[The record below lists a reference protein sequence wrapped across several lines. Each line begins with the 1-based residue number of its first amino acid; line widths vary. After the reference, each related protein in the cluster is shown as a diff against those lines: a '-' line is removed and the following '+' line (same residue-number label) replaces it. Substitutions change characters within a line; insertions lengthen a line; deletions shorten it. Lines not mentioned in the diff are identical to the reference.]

1 MVARPRLFWGNSD
14 NHFQSLTAYLMGYSV
29 ARSPVPDAQY
39 HEEMERII
47 PPDFSRFVA
56 DHFGEKGYAAGH
68 DWTRF
73 IEGHT
78 NSDREALE
86 LLLRLRRLY
95 DQQTAPPAR

>member
-1 MVARPRLFWGNSD
+1 
-14 NHFQSLTAYLMGYSV
+14 
-29 ARSPVPDAQY
+29 
-39 HEEMERII
+39 MERII